1 MHLLVGY
8 LIWYFWYNQ
17 IVLWWIGSCMVDDV
31 FTEEVQPLA
40 P

>member
-8 LIWYFWYNQ
+8 LIWYSRYNQ
-17 IVLWWIGSCMVDDV
+17 IVLWWKGSCMVDYV

-40 P
+40 H